1 MRVDLKKI
9 INENKKVSIG
19 ISIFVLMIISYTLFA
34 NSAYEVKVNGK
45 VVGIVKNKVLLEDEL
60 NKMKK
65 QVEEKVGIKIVDNNK
80 LEFEKIN
87 ASKDQLTSEKDMISI
102 LSNLLN
108 YDVEGFAIN
117 IDGEE
122 VVVLKDEET
131 AQDVLEEVKKSYMI
145 EGSKI
150 KEATFKENVKVEKI
164 KVPVNGLK
172 EDHEAVEYILTGGI
186 EEKIYK
192 VQKGD
197 TAWDIA
203 IKLDMP
209 LEEIEKANEDVN
221 IERLKIG
228 QEIKLNVPKTY
239 VHVKTIELVSYE
251 EDIDYNIEYE
261 KSSALYEGDKK
272 IKKEGI
278 KGKKQIEAEVTSFNG
293 KEESRTLLKESVISK
308 PEKMI
313 VITGTKKRV
322 FNVASGNLYNPTR
335 GTMTSRFGTRWGRR
349 HTGIDIASKIGTP
362 IKAAQGGKVVFSG
375 WKGNYGKLV
384 MLDHGNGYKT
394 YYGHCSSLLVKKGD
408 IVKRGQLI
416 AKVGNTG
423 RSTGPHVHF
432 EVRKNNVPL
441 NPLKYVKY

>member
-1 MRVDLKKI
+1 MDLKKI

>member
-313 VITGTKKRV
+313 VITGTNKRV

>member
-1 MRVDLKKI
+1 MDFKKM
-9 INENKKVSIG
+9 INENKKICIG
-19 ISIFVLMIISYTLFA
+19 ISIFALMIISYAIFA

-45 VVGIVKNKVLLEDEL
+45 VVGVVKNKILLEEEL

-65 QVEEKVGIKIVDNNK
+65 QVEEKIGTKIVDDNK
-80 LEFEKIN
+80 LEFKKIN
-87 ASKDQLTSEKDMISI
+87 ASEDELTSEKNMISI

-108 YDVEGFAIN
+108 YDIQGFVIN
-117 IDGEE
+117 IDGEDI
-122 VVVLKDEET
+122 VVLKDKET
-131 AQDVLEEVKKSYMI
+131 AEKVLEEVKKSYTI
-145 EGSKI
+145 EGSEI
-150 KEATFKENVKVEKI
+150 KEATFKEDVKVEEI
-164 KVPVNGLK
+164 KVPINQLK
-172 EDHEAVEYILTGGI
+172 EEEEAVEYILTGGI
-186 EEKIYK
+186 EEKIYE

-221 IERLKIG
+221 VERLQIG
-228 QEIKLNVPKTY
+228 QEIRLNVPKTY
-239 VHVKTIELVSYE
+239 VHVKTTELVSYE
-251 EDIDYNIEYE
+251 EYIDYDIEYE
-261 KSSALYEGDKK
+261 RSSALYEGDKK
-272 IKKEGI
+272 IKKQGI
-278 KGKKQIEAEVTSFNG
+278 KGKKQIEAEVISFNG
-293 KEESRTLLKESVISK
+293 EEESRTVLEESLISE

-349 HTGIDIASKIGTP
+349 HTGIDIANKMGSS

-375 WKGNYGKLV
+375 WKGDYGKLV
-384 MLDHGNGYKT
+384 ILDHGNGYET
-394 YYGHCSSLLVKKGD
+394 YYAHCSSLLVKKGD
-408 IVKRGQLI
+408 IVKKGQVI

-441 NPLKYVKY
+441 DPLKYVKY